1 MTPKVQPKRVA
12 GTSPRYRPVVPKG
25 AAEPMPGRRRPRARV
40 AATPPV
46 TAHTYG
52 RATARLLKAAKPKTV
67 AAGWRPSAKPG
78 YLARKQRG
86 R

>member
-12 GTSPRYRPVVPKG
+12 GTSPRYRPVVP
-25 AAEPMPGRRRPRARV
+25 RPPRV

-46 TAHTYG
+46 TAHAYG